1 MLQRVFFKVM
11 EFNCFNKRVTPF
23 FMVYI
28 YHIRQMGKL
37 VNIANYKEKKDFN
50 MKLVI
55 LCIDLIFKYNG
66 YFN

>member
-1 MLQRVFFKVM
+1 
-11 EFNCFNKRVTPF
+11 
-23 FMVYI
+23 MVYI